1 MEVGALGLL
10 LLLFFADSCRF
21 SWAALP
27 YSLNWDERYTLPP
40 AAHVAFTPTLE
51 PGLYTY
57 PSFPI
62 YLAAAGLKMGSWF
75 EAGSVS
81 PPPDTRVYEKIYDWY
96 PTFTSPKTV
105 FGAKVLFT
113 LIGTLTML
121 WIALLAKRFTG
132 KTSSQFL
139 APGVLAV
146 APLFLVHSRAYVNV
160 DIVGACCSIG
170 CLCLLLFYER
180 RNTFLFRSILPGI
193 LLGLSIASKYQLG
206 LVMIPC
212 LFSIWLYDGRDRMKK
227 SLILLAVGAATFLV
241 TVPYFIINNSQFLRG
256 IGYCAFNYY
265 NGFALHGPRGLP
277 QLLHYIKGLIGAF
290 GVGFALVGVVGD

>member
-1 MEVGALGLL
+1 VEVGALGLL